1 MAGLMHNATGLAS
14 FVAFVTGIFL
24 VSTRFRHNPQLKA
37 FFIPSRIAAVAAF
50 IALVLWIAIGRI
62 AGVESVNGLLQRLFV
77 GIVLAWTGLASILIW
92 RLTDDKDD
100 SSKTNLETSER
111 GRLRINM
118 GGVAPLVQWCLYA
131 SAAVSTLG
139 IAFLVSFFVSGVGTL
154 NDVAVIIQYLLMLPI
169 ALGLHIIS
177 RPSGPTLS
185 MVAIIS
191 GLIGMAVVIVF
202 QALLITDAISFEL
215 YIGVVNAGF
224 MLVLGWFLIVRYL
237 NRNVGVLPTSLA
249 LSTLAG
255 LYFGYPL
262 WALHLA
268 RRLR

>member
-1 MAGLMHNATGLAS
+1 
-14 FVAFVTGIFL
+14 
-24 VSTRFRHNPQLKA
+24 
-37 FFIPSRIAAVAAF
+37 
-50 IALVLWIAIGRI
+50 
-62 AGVESVNGLLQRLFV
+62 
-77 GIVLAWTGLASILIW
+77 
-92 RLTDDKDD
+92 
-100 SSKTNLETSER
+100 
-111 GRLRINM
+111 
-118 GGVAPLVQWCLYA
+118 
-131 SAAVSTLG
+131 
-139 IAFLVSFFVSGVGTL
+139 
-154 NDVAVIIQYLLMLPI
+154 
-169 ALGLHIIS
+169 
-177 RPSGPTLS
+177 
-185 MVAIIS
+185 
-191 GLIGMAVVIVF
+191 MAVVIVF